1 MGLVKYSNCSPIF
14 RQGWFASLLLI
25 VLIFAILSGVPA
37 QAQEPITGSQPP
49 VVQGILFW
57 MEGCSHCEYVINQV
71 LPPLEEKYGA
81 QLDIQLVQLQDTA
94 QVDQLYQAASQLGIP
109 KENVGVPFLI
119 VGDRALV
126 GSEQIPAELP
136 SLIEIALAA
145 GGIAKPA
152 SPALSPLLET
162 PAAGS
167 EICEPTAPCAVGEA
181 TAQNAVGL
189 QPAGP
194 PAPAPETQQPQETR
208 SNGFT
213 LAVVILVGM
222 VLAVIFSVFWVLR
235 SLSADEPQVEV
246 SSSRW
251 QSIAVLLL
259 ALAGL
264 GVAGYLTYIETTK
277 IAAVCGPV
285 GDCNSVQSSPYA
297 YLFGVLPVG
306 LLGLAGYV
314 TILAAWLAGE
324 WLVPRWKAYT
334 WLAIFGMALFGTAFS
349 IYLTYLE
356 PFVINAVCIWCL
368 ISAVLITLIL
378 LLSASQAR
386 DSLVLEPEPLL
397 EVESE

>member
-1 MGLVKYSNCSPIF
+1 
-14 RQGWFASLLLI
+14 
-25 VLIFAILSGVPA
+25 
-37 QAQEPITGSQPP
+37 
-49 VVQGILFW
+49 
-57 MEGCSHCEYVINQV
+57 
-71 LPPLEEKYGA
+71 
-81 QLDIQLVQLQDTA
+81 
-94 QVDQLYQAASQLGIP
+94 
-109 KENVGVPFLI
+109 
-119 VGDRALV
+119 
-126 GSEQIPAELP
+126 
-136 SLIEIALAA
+136 
-145 GGIAKPA
+145 
-152 SPALSPLLET
+152 
-162 PAAGS
+162 
-167 EICEPTAPCAVGEA
+167 
-181 TAQNAVGL
+181 
-189 QPAGP
+189 
-194 PAPAPETQQPQETR
+194 
-208 SNGFT
+208 
-213 LAVVILVGM
+213 M

-235 SLSADEPQVEV
+235 GLSADEPQVEV

-314 TILAAWLAGE
+314 TILAAWLTGE

-386 DSLVLEPEPLL
+386 DSLALEPEPLL